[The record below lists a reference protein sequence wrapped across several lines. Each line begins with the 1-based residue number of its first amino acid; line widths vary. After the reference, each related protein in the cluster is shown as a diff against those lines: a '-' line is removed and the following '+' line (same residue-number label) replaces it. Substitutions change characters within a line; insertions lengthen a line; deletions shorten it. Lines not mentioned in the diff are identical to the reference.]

1 MNSSYQPLDPRSHH
15 PAMARPEETPD
26 GIDMQWLLAVFS
38 RRWRLFTA
46 VATAVFTLAI
56 VYTVRQ
62 HPVYTANASV
72 LIDAQK
78 LQLFSSNSSG
88 GLDGGENPD
97 SNAVDTQVEVIRSR
111 AVADWV
117 VRSLNL
123 DEDPAF
129 RPRVGRHGLGA
140 LFERANPS
148 NNKPATLSAA
158 AIHKQVIDTL
168 LAPLDVRRVGTSY
181 IIQIN
186 YTYGTPA
193 RAAEI
198 ANAFAQ
204 GYLVDS
210 VATKSAVTREASG
223 LLSSRL
229 VDLGNSAAQDNTAVQ
244 QYKIAHGLMSASG
257 TTLTEQEISNYNE
270 QLATAKTQ
278 AAEDEAR
285 LRTAQAQ
292 LAHGSTGEDVGE
304 ALNSPVIQSLRSQR
318 AQASGQVAELSARY
332 GPRHPEMMKAQRQLA
347 DIDGEI
353 RQEIERIISNLQA
366 KVEVSRQRAA
376 SVAQTLGEAQ
386 GTLAVNN
393 RAQVGLTQLEQKAA
407 ASQALYDAYLNR
419 FKETSTQEGT
429 EQSGARI
436 VSRADVPTTQSAPK
450 VGLNLVFGAIL
461 AFGAGLGSIFVGEVL
476 DTGLMTADDIERRL
490 GVAYLGGL
498 PMLKSTA
505 PRATESPTEYVVVR
519 PLSMFAETFR
529 TMRAGLLAVG
539 EGEAPRVIAV
549 TSALSGEGKTTA
561 AMCLGLTAAIQ
572 GSKSV
577 VVDCDLRRRS
587 VAQHLHEAP
596 ALGLIEVL
604 NGQATLDE
612 ALYHEPRSGAA
623 FLTVSDGPPT
633 ASDVFSGRAMDALI
647 EDLKQRFDLVILD
660 TPPVLAVADTRVLAG
675 KADATVLLARW
686 RRTPQQAAKA
696 ALRLLH
702 HSGARVIGA
711 ALSQV
716 DMRQQARYGYGDPAY
731 YYAQHAKYFES

>member
-1 MNSSYQPLDPRSHH
+1 
-15 PAMARPEETPD
+15 MARPEETSD
-26 GIDMQWLLAVFS
+26 GLDMQWLLAVFS
-38 RRWRLFTA
+38 RRWKLFAA
-46 VATAVFTLAI
+46 VAIAVFTVAV

-62 HPVYTANASV
+62 QPVYTANASV

-78 LQLFSSNSSG
+78 LQLFSPNTSQA
-88 GLDGGENPD
+88 LDAGQNPD

-117 VRSLNL
+117 VRTLNL
-123 DEDPAF
+123 EQDPAF
-129 RPRVGRHGLGA
+129 RPRVGHHGVGA
-140 LFERANPS
+140 LLARANPA
-148 NNKPATLSAA
+148 NNTPATLSAA
-158 AIHKQVIDTL
+158 AIHKQVIDNL
-168 LAPLDVRRVGTSY
+168 LGPLDVRRLGTSY
-181 IIQIN
+181 IIQIS
-186 YTYGTPA
+186 YTNANPG

-223 LLSSRL
+223 MLSSRL
-229 VDLGNSAAQDNTAVQ
+229 VELGNNAAQDNTAVQ

-270 QLATAKTQ
+270 QLATARTQ

-318 AQASGQVAELSARY
+318 AQASGRVAELSARY

-376 SVAQTLGEAQ
+376 SVAQTLGQAQ

-393 RAQVGLTQLEQKAA
+393 RAQVGLTQLQQRAA

-436 VSRADVPTTQSAPK
+436 VSRADVPTVQSAPK
-450 VGLNLVFGAIL
+450 VGLYLVFGAIL
-461 AFGAGLGSIFVGEVL
+461 AIGAGLGAVFVGEVL
-476 DTGLMTADDIERRL
+476 DTGLMTSDDVERRL
-490 GVAYLGGL
+490 GVPYLGGL
-498 PMLKSTA
+498 PRLKSTA
-505 PRATESPTEYVVVR
+505 PAAKEEPADYVAAR
-519 PLSMFAETFR
+519 PLSLFAETFR
-529 TMRAGLLAVG
+529 TLRASLLVGG

-561 AMCLGLTAAIQ
+561 AVCLALTAAIQ
-572 GSKSV
+572 GSNAV

-587 VAQHLHEAP
+587 VAEHLHEKP
-596 ALGLIEVL
+596 SLGLIEVL
-604 NGQATLDE
+604 KGQATLDD
-612 ALYHEPRSGAA
+612 ALYREPKSGAA
-623 FLTVSDGPPT
+623 FLVVTDGPPT
-633 ASDVFSGRAMDALI
+633 TSDVFSGPAMDALI
-647 EDLKQRFDLVILD
+647 AELRRRFDLVILD
-660 TPPVLAVADTRVLAG
+660 TPPILAVADTRVLAG

-686 RRTPQQAAKA
+686 RRTPQQAVKA
-696 ALRLLH
+696 ALRLLD

-711 ALSQV
+711 ALSLV

-731 YYAQHAKYFES
+731 YYGQHRKYFET